1 MSIMDPDI
9 LVKRK
14 VDAVLLQSQL
24 TVAARKK
31 ADVIAKRVLD
41 YNSSIRHRK
50 PILKEYP
57 PVVVACAQN
66 ETNHYVGITRHNVL
80 RKDIN
85 RDLLDRLEDRLGPY
99 GESTE
104 FAPRCYIG
112 HCAEPQAAN
121 KLLRN
126 EYVNDLDDI
135 YFGNAY
141 RPRTGVVIPPCNNC
155 RRMFNNLVIR

>member
-1 MSIMDPDI
+1 MDSDTR
-9 LVKRK
+9 VKKK
-14 VDAVLLQSQL
+14 VDADLLQSQL

-41 YNSSIRHRK
+41 YYSSIRHRK

-66 ETNHYVGITRHNVL
+66 GPKPYIGITRHNVP
-80 RKDIN
+80 RKNIN
-85 RDLLDRLEDRLGPY
+85 RDLLERLEDRLGPY

-135 YFGNAY
+135 FFGDAY

-155 RRMFNNLVIR
+155 RRTFNNSVIR